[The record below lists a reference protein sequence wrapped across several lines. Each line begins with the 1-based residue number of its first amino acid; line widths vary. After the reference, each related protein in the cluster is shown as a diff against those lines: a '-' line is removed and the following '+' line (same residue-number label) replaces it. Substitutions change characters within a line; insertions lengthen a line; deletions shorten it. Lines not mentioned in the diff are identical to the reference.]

1 MTSLIDYRKLLFFCA
16 LLAAVALALLR
27 LLQDSIGPNA
37 TDVSFQERYAASLFL
52 PEGWGFFTRSPRET
66 KYVLYHASAQ
76 GQPAGLVTYRN
87 SSAQNLFG
95 FSRRSRRLNMEFCRF
110 LPAIAD
116 GSWHKPGVQPAVAG
130 YATVAYSARHYLL
143 LQPGTYIVKKFEPT
157 PWAWLKFPGHFA
169 STERYATI
177 VLK

>member
-1 MTSLIDYRKLLFFCA
+1 M
-16 LLAAVALALLR
+16 ALLR

-37 TDVSFQERYAASLFL
+37 TDISFQERYAASLFL

-66 KYVLYHASAQ
+66 KYMLYRASAQ
-76 GQPAGLVTYRN
+76 GQPADLVTYRN

-110 LPAIAD
+110 LPTIPA
-116 GSWHKPGVQPAVAG
+116 GSWHKLGARPAVAAS
-130 YATVAYSARHYLL
+130 ATVAYSPHHFLL

-157 PWAWLKFPGHFA
+157 PWAWLHFPGHFA
-169 STERYATI
+169 STERYATVI
-177 VLK
+177 LQ